1 MVAANVS
8 NISTFLVMSISSLV
22 CKQRQNILTYY
33 IYIRSPG
40 YIECKPA
47 RWRCAN
53 PVPQSESPLKGLDTT
68 LTNVCVYV
76 SPSPWC
82 LGASTFCR
90 LSTTLASRIILNL
103 RNPELQ
109 RLGRDTE
116 PNLTSAWNT
125 TTAGPEITVTT
136 YDCTLTEDGTLPTDT
151 QITEVA
157 RVV

>member
-1 MVAANVS
+1 MASFLHTDPLIFCTVMLMIRTYALYDRSRRILVILIVTHLAGAIMCLVAIVT
-8 NISTFLVMSISSLV
+8 NI
-22 CKQRQNILTYY
+22 
-33 IYIRSPG
+33 G
-40 YIECKPA
+40 
-47 RWRCAN
+47 
-53 PVPQSESPLKGLDTT
+53 PVDT
-68 LTNVCVYV
+68 LTPLPFKFTSCDLALTNNQ
-76 SPSPWC
+76 
-82 LGASTFCR
+82 